1 MFCIK
6 MLNNTQTY
14 REKIVYVLPLSIS
27 IPSTKIIF
35 THGLLC
41 IFSDSFSMYLSV
53 RSFLMFFT
61 IDTMQRRKKNT
72 HNLTTQQKFSNQF
85 NISFSNLYLCKIFN
99 NSNNKKAKVSH
110 TWSKINMI
118 VYFF

>member
-1 MFCIK
+1 

-14 REKIVYVLPLSIS
+14 REKIVYILPLSIS

-61 IDTMQRRKKNT
+61 IDTMQRRKK
-72 HNLTTQQKFSNQF
+72 K
-85 NISFSNLYLCKIFN
+85 YP
-99 NSNNKKAKVSH
+99 
-110 TWSKINMI
+110 
-118 VYFF
+118 